1 MDRTV
6 STSATFTTARPR
18 WNPVFQ
24 AGCFWL
30 PRIVGAVVAAGGP
43 SCGTSRGVPRG
54 QTCRSTVGS
63 IARREAMTSLSGLT
77 PGLRRN
83 DCRPA
88 RNVRPW
94 ETDSRLARGGRG
106 SAGASTSGRQAKI
119 RGPWVMASTGHK
131 TPLSRLSIRSSKAGG
146 CWWWR
151 QSSLRVT

>member
-1 MDRTV
+1 MV

-30 PRIVGAVVAAGGP
+30 PRIVGTVAAAGGP

-63 IARREAMTSLSGLT
+63 IARREAMTSLSGLP

-83 DCRPA
+83 DCRPS

-94 ETDSRLARGGRG
+94 ETDSRLERGGRG
-106 SAGASTSGRQAKI
+106 SAGASTRGKQANT
-119 RGPWVMASTGHK
+119 RGPWVMANTGHK
-131 TPLSRLSIRSSKAGG
+131 TPFSMLSIRSSKAGD
-146 CWWWR
+146 CWRWR
-151 QSSLRVT
+151 QSSLRAT